1 MDNINVNTFVSSCSK
16 KSSKNLLTV
25 NSSNSNMLQVTNNI
39 DSFQCYYTNIQ
50 SVKNKFDEFADKI
63 NNIKPL
69 IIGLTETWLKP
80 EIQDAEVYLRGY
92 ELFRCDRPVVNGGG
106 ALMYIHESLSSNS
119 CSQLEEIGLEDAVFR
134 IIKLNERNSLLVA
147 VIYRSTSSSNE
158 NNEKLLE
165 AMNMINNLKN
175 ISHVLLMGD
184 FNFPEIQWKDMYV
197 NA

>member
-1 MDNINVNTFVSSCSK
+1 MVPTQSRHASDNINVNTFVGSRST

-25 NSSNSNMLQVTNNI
+25 NSSNSNMLQVTDI

-50 SVKNKFDEFADKI
+50 SVKNKFDEFEDRI
-63 NNIKPL
+63 NSIKPL

-80 EIQDAEVYLRGY
+80 EIQDAEVFLRVY

-106 ALMYIHESLSSNS
+106 ALMYIHESLSSNP
-119 CSQLEEIGLEDAVFR
+119 CSQLDEIGLEDAVFR
-134 IIKLNERNSLLVA
+134 IINLNERNSLLVA

-165 AMNMINNLKN
+165 AMNMIKNLKKHF
-175 ISHVLLMGD
+175 SCTVDGR
-184 FNFPEIQWKDMYV
+184 F
-197 NA
+197 